1 MSPPD
6 RDAASRAI
14 RHAVLERC
22 RQLRLAPGTRIA
34 CYEPLRTE
42 PGSVELLDEL
52 HSAGYQV
59 IVPFTLP
66 DRDLDW
72 LPWPPSTADQPR
84 NPAGQRR
91 KDCTGPSAVGPE
103 PGRNGTGSG

>member
-1 MSPPD
+1 MPAAD
-6 RDAASRAI
+6 RDAARRAI

-22 RQLRLAPGTRIA
+22 RQLRLPPGTRIA

-72 LPWPPSTADQPR
+72 LPWPHST
-84 NPAGQRR
+84 PASR
-91 KDCTGPSAVGPE
+91 C
-103 PGRNGTGSG
+103 